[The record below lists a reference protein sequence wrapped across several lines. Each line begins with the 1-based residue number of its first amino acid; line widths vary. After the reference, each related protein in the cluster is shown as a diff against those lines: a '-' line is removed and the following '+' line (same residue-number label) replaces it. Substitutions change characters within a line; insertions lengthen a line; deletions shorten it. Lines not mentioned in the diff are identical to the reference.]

1 MRLINELRLLQEAAM
16 AKASVSNEVLLD
28 GAQMTLSALLAG
40 TMSFLKKR
48 KIPIKDWVNYIGDQ
62 FEGSWGGLEGEK
74 VESVMEHLLTLE
86 VLPMGAEV
94 VSSKTAGGKT
104 EVILTPLPSRKVLKK
119 FGTTPAELLGDFGV
133 TAKEMASIYGM
144 FAPAAKDIGLR
155 FSYELDDGKQVLM
168 LEKAGST
175 AKKTSK
181 VGAASRR

>member
-1 MRLINELRLLQEAAM
+1 M
-16 AKASVSNEVLLD
+16 AKESVSNEVLLD
-28 GAQMTLSALLAG
+28 GAQMSLSALLAG

-48 KIPIKDWVNYIGDQ
+48 KIPIKDWVNYIGEQ
-62 FEGSWGGLEGEK
+62 FEGSWEGLEGEK

-94 VSSKTAGGKT
+94 MSSKTTGGKA

-144 FAPAAKDIGLR
+144 FAPAATAIGLN
-155 FSYELDDGKQVLM
+155 FSYGLVDGKQVLS
-168 LEKAGST
+168 LEKAGSK
-175 AKKTSK
+175 AKKKTK
-181 VGAASRR
+181 